1 MNPLSRCFVVALSLS
16 LGTGLVSCQNF
27 ADAVANVSSTTT
39 LGSTYDQSRGLLPV
53 RANPPSVAYRRLNA
67 RANLSPSLK
76 MYLQAKGYPDYMVED
91 DGSHNSS
98 IVCFHVAKNEAY
110 LLKITEWQYD
120 KVKIIGPAPI
130 GEKDKRLFKAM
141 KELEKAASAYSEPE
155 DKPTP

>member
-1 MNPLSRCFVVALSLS
+1 MNALPRCLVVALSLS
-16 LGTGLVSCQNF
+16 LMTGLVSCQNF
-27 ADAVANVSSTTT
+27 IDAAASVSSSTT
-39 LGSTYDQSRGLLPV
+39 LGWTYDQSKGLQPV
-53 RANPPSVAYRRLNA
+53 RANPPSVAYRRLTA
-67 RANLSPSLK
+67 RANLVPSLK

-91 DGSHNSS
+91 AGPYSSS

-110 LLKITEWQYD
+110 LMKISEFQYD

-141 KELEKAASAYSEPE
+141 KELEKAASAYAEPE